1 MRKLLLLTLLLGIA
15 TITSCNNQEI
25 SSNVSSDEISEIA
38 PSEEETTTSEEKSSD
53 VLTTEEISSEEE
65 SNELGKEEDES
76 FGGFC

>member
-53 VLTTEEISSEEE
+53 VLTTEEISSEE